1 MSNNISFSRS
11 EIEACQEAVKNFRV
25 QELQQLVASFKYP
38 KIGKKHEL
46 VGRALSLLTN
56 PRYQP
61 TAVAKVHEIQASNRV
76 RDSSQP
82 YPSQPER
89 GLGNQQL
96 NGTMSNNQM
105 HSNQQSG
112 IYGFNAA
119 APGIAQFPGGFGNFM
134 NYAAAYGQQFQG
146 ATAYQPNNFSQSLP
160 AHNQPHYIPPQH
172 SQGGLVRNLR
182 TVELP
187 FYDLFKVV
195 VPMTELPSYP
205 VPTRPGEG
213 RFSCTFGLPAD
224 DIAKLTYPEDQKLPR
239 YELQLRMF
247 LLENSEEQPDAFPP
261 GSAVRLD
268 DFNVNLPAI
277 IPTNKPNAEHKRYS
291 RPVNITPYCRPPRSK
306 DRPHRL
312 NFEWNGDKRAWAFTV
327 LLVKRV
333 NSDILL
339 ERIRN
344 NPNASRPAS
353 TTRDNIIRRLS
364 GDEDDV
370 QMDACK
376 ISLVDPLG
384 RMRIKIPSRAADCT
398 HLQTF
403 DLYNYLMMN
412 EKRPGWKCPVCDK
425 NAIYS
430 KLVIDKYFEDV
441 LKTVGSSVEEVELLR
456 DGSWGLPKANDTIS
470 LCSDEDAAMADADD
484 DDIMIVDPAK
494 TKPSKTVDKKKS
506 DSVITENVVS
516 HQELPQP
523 TVITS
528 KTSVIEPKQQRT
540 STSSNTSNAPKKKV
554 AVPEEDI
561 IELSSD
567 DEDDRLA
574 TAISVSQLNDAS
586 AAGTPNSN
594 ASGGAGGGGGGS
606 VTNNIGHS
614 SQSHATRRGGV
625 SGTGGSIHNDT
636 RQSNGYNSSTS
647 NTSTSS
653 ATPPFLHNNN
663 GQLPGIFRPPID
675 EVAKTQIAQ
684 SLANFLQNVYT
695 KNNRSQQQCGPP
707 FRSS

>member
-1 MSNNISFSRS
+1 MSNNFISRS

-25 QELQQLVASFKYP
+25 QELQQLVAAFKYP

-46 VGRALSLLTN
+46 VGRAQSVLSN
-56 PRYQP
+56 PRYQNI
-61 TAVAKVHEIQASNRV
+61 AVAKVLEIQASNRI
-76 RDSSQP
+76 RDNSQP
-82 YPSQPER
+82 YPNQPER
-89 GLGNQQL
+89 GNQQL
-96 NGTMSNNQM
+96 NGTMQNNQAQPS
-105 HSNQQSG
+105 HQQAG
-112 IYGFNAA
+112 IYGFNN
-119 APGIAQFPGGFGNFM
+119 PPNGIPFPGAFGNFM

-146 ATAYQPNNFSQSLP
+146 APAYQPNNFGQPLP
-160 AHNQPHYIPPQH
+160 ANNHQPQCNLPQH
-172 SQGGLVRNLR
+172 SHGGMVRNLR

-187 FYDLFKVV
+187 FYDLIKVI

-213 RFSCTFGLPAD
+213 RFSCTFGVLSE
-224 DIAKLTYPEDQKLPR
+224 DIPKLTYPEDQKLPR

-247 LLENSEEQPDAFPP
+247 FLENSEEQPDAFPP

-268 DFNVNLPAI
+268 DLSVNLPAI

-312 NFEWNGDKRAWAFTV
+312 NFEWNGDKRSWAFTV

-344 NPNASRPAS
+344 NLNATRPS
-353 TTRDNIIRRLS
+353 DTTRDNIIRRLG

-370 QMDACK
+370 QMDSCK
-376 ISLVDPLG
+376 ISLIDPLG
-384 RMRIKIPSRAADCT
+384 RMRIKIPSRAFDCT

-403 DLYNYLMMN
+403 DLYNYLLMN
-412 EKRPGWKCPVCDK
+412 EKRPGWKCPVCDR

-430 KLVIDKYFEDV
+430 KLIIDKYFVEV
-441 LKTVGSSVEEVELLR
+441 LQSVGNSVDEVELLR
-456 DGSWGLPKANDTIS
+456 DASWVVPKANDAIS
-470 LCSDEDAAMADADD
+470 LASDEDTAMADADD

-494 TKPSKTVDKKKS
+494 PKQPSKIVDKKESS
-506 DSVITENVVS
+506 DTVVAENVPS
-516 HQELPQP
+516 KHEQP

-528 KTSVIEPKQQRT
+528 KTTVTETKQRT
-540 STSSNTSNAPKKKV
+540 STSSNAPPKKKH
-554 AVPEEDI
+554 VPDVDI

-567 DEDDRLA
+567 DDDDDRLA
-574 TAISVSQLNDAS
+574 TAISLSQLNDAS

-594 ASGGAGGGGGGS
+594 ASGRPGSGGGGRS
-606 VTNNIGHS
+606 VTNNTT
-614 SQSHATRRGGV
+614 SQNNATRRGGA
-625 SGTGGSIHNDT
+625 SGTGGNINHNDS
-636 RQSNGYNSSTS
+636 RQSNGYTSSTS

-653 ATPPFLHNNN
+653 ATPPILQNNS
-663 GQLPGIFRPPID
+663 GQLSGIFRPQID
-675 EVAKTQIAQ
+675 EIAKTQIATD
-684 SLANFLQNVYT
+684 LANFLQNVYT
-695 KNNRSQQQCGPP
+695 KNNRSQQQYGPP